1 MEIVAC
7 DCDKP
12 IFIGLLDVGEPHFCN
27 QPSNES
33 VVEVSYELISKKDPP
48 LTNTGFLCRQWFR
61 EKTIVGYFFGA
72 YDTTFLETP
81 YSLSIHECAKMAF
94 EKTCDNNENI
104 DKDYTASFNSPP
116 TEESSLMTTK
126 TYKIAN
132 CELVVFNVSQD
143 LGHEIC
149 HC

>member
-1 MEIVAC
+1 MGP
-7 DCDKP
+7 D
-12 IFIGLLDVGEPHFCN
+12 
-27 QPSNES
+27 
-33 VVEVSYELISKKDPP
+33 
-48 LTNTGFLCRQWFR
+48 
-61 EKTIVGYFFGA
+61 
-72 YDTTFLETP
+72 
-81 YSLSIHECAKMAF
+81 SIPMAF

-132 CELVVFNVSQD
+132 CELDVFNVSQD